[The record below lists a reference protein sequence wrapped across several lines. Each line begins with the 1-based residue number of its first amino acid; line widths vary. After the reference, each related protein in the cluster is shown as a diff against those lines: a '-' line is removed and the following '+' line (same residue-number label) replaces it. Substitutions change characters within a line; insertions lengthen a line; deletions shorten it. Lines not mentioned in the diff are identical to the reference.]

1 VTETEPTQGGST
13 EPPATTAP
21 APLSVPPSERTRF
34 WTKRRV
40 IITVSVVLVALLAVG
55 GCTAFTI
62 ARFLSAEFESTASL
76 RPFIEEGYPDYRIVD
91 STRSGFIVQHNEH
104 ESLRLDVR
112 FVSADSIGVWKE
124 SPTEPLSTGWT
135 TAETFFRHE
144 EGRPADPR
152 TSMNY
157 DVDGFVEAY
166 TPFRPGPNSVVSAV
180 WLEDTDTDGIETYIV
195 LVARRNRTGSYVEDM
210 WPDHAAYFTR
220 DSKTGE
226 WIGAAFEP
234 VEIENP
240 N

>member
-1 VTETEPTQGGST
+1 VTELEPTHSAS
-13 EPPATTAP
+13 ESPSITAP
-21 APLSVPPSERTRF
+21 APLLGPPPQSTRF

-40 IITVSVVLVALLAVG
+40 IITVSAVLAILLAIA
-55 GCTAFTI
+55 GCTAFTL
-62 ARFLSAEFESTASL
+62 ARFLSDQFESSSAL
-76 RPFIEEGYPDYRIVD
+76 RPFIEEGYPNYRIVD
-91 STRSGFIVQHNEH
+91 STRFGFILQHNMH

-124 SPTEPLSTGWT
+124 SPTEPLSSGWT
-135 TAETFFRHE
+135 TVETFFRHE
-144 EGRPADPR
+144 EGGPADPR
-152 TSMNY
+152 TRMNY

-166 TPFRPGPNSVVSAV
+166 TPLRPGPNSVVSAV
-180 WLEDTDTDGIETYIV
+180 WLEDTDTAGIETYVV
-195 LVARRNRTGSYVEDM
+195 LVARRNRIGSYVEDM

-226 WIGAAFEP
+226 WIGTAFVP